1 MIDDMKMAAHQKIGE
16 NHRRLASKT
25 VFIIKYLVILNKGGH
40 HPLRALPA
48 QAGDHHYPAQD
59 PPPALWRGVKAERQ
73 NQTGKLRKICL
84 VKPIVMLLALI
95 LGFWCFS

>member
-25 VFIIKYLVILNKGGH
+25 IFIIMYLVKINKSGH

-48 QAGDHHYPAQD
+48 QAGDHHHPAQD

-73 NQTGKLRKICL
+73 NQTGKLIKLRL
-84 VKPIVMLLALI
+84 VNT
-95 LGFWCFS
+95 